1 MLNISFHELILKNKT
16 KESKPGGY
24 SNNLL
29 IHPCILYK
37 KKKCAEGPTITCIEL
52 SSRLQILLENT
63 IRQKGSK

>member
-1 MLNISFHELILKNKT
+1 MLSISFHGLVLKNKT

-37 KKKCAEGPTITCIEL
+37 KKKFAEGRIITCIEL
-52 SSRLQILLENT
+52 SSSL
-63 IRQKGSK
+63 